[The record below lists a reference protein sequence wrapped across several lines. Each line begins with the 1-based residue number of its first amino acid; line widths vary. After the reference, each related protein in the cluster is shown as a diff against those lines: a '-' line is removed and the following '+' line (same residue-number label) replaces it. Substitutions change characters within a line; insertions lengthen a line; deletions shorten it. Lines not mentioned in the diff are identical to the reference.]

1 MATRPRD
8 CAVRRDA
15 VLPGPAAPGSN
26 PGVVQATSHRRRN
39 KPDRGER
46 RKREC
51 RANER
56 NPTVKNLRMLV
67 EDLFLSAVS
76 EAGFRYG
83 AALAGLVAAACGE
96 SPVANRAPAVTH
108 DLTGAEVFVGDS
120 LTVDLAGHFED
131 PDGDVLRYEAESSA
145 PEEAGVAVA
154 GSVLTVTALAWGEA
168 AVTVT
173 AHDPGDSRQTR
184 GSW

>member
-1 MATRPRD
+1 
-8 CAVRRDA
+8 
-15 VLPGPAAPGSN
+15 
-26 PGVVQATSHRRRN
+26 
-39 KPDRGER
+39 
-46 RKREC
+46 
-51 RANER
+51 
-56 NPTVKNLRMLV
+56 MLV